1 MMGPIQ
7 IAETRA
13 RQSDDPRLYMLAYS
27 AGWNAAMEGGDLDQ
41 YARRVGLEGEGPR
54 LRSREPGARQPGQ
67 GGRLMVPTWMAVGL
81 LAAIAFL
88 ALFGQRISDH
98 INRRHQP

>member
-1 MMGPIQ
+1 MGPIQ

-41 YARRVGLEGEGPR
+41 YAQKVGLEGEAGFIEGASAFR
-54 LRSREPGARQPGQ
+54 AKQAKNRDFVPGSPAH
-67 GGRLMVPTWMAVGL
+67 V
-81 LAAIAFL
+81 
-88 ALFGQRISDH
+88 
-98 INRRHQP
+98 NRVRGAG